1 MLRGPGPGA
10 GRWGGG
16 VGPGLLS
23 RPGVVPGAELCV
35 RRWPALPESGSRGEC
50 ATRQRAA
57 GPRIECPAI
66 REQCAGIIE
75 HHDAVTKQ
83 APPLLRTTD
92 RDVCGHAIRRKCVCA
107 PGLVFTHD
115 DLPLTC
121 LHITPTIADG
131 RGAVDRGDP
140 KPLFRLARIR
150 NWSQQQPRTE
160 AGPDESGQVPGDPF
174 LNALAGRGLYVS
186 RPGDN
191 TEWNMLRPW
200 SQRAGRQWSAPT
212 G

>member
-1 MLRGPGPGA
+1 
-10 GRWGGG
+10 
-16 VGPGLLS
+16 
-23 RPGVVPGAELCV
+23 
-35 RRWPALPESGSRGEC
+35 
-50 ATRQRAA
+50 
-57 GPRIECPAI
+57 
-66 REQCAGIIE
+66 
-75 HHDAVTKQ
+75 
-83 APPLLRTTD
+83 LLRTTD

-107 PGLVFTHD
+107 PGLVFAHD

-140 KPLFRLARIR
+140 KPLFRLALIR

-160 AGPDESGQVPGDPF
+160 AGPDESGQGPGDPF

-200 SQRAGRQWSAPT
+200 VAAGRKAMERTDWIDQGYDSAAARFLMLTAITHHQFDSPVWGQDEVRKLHLELT
-212 G
+212 EIDLLTTQAYVEHAARRRLERAF